1 MTVKPLKNND
11 CKGCQGDKWGLSA
24 RLYDPC
30 MAVPI
35 ASARENEHDANG
47 PVVMAEDDDIGE
59 PIEIRVLSY
68 PISLR

>member
-1 MTVKPLKNND
+1 MIPA
-11 CKGCQGDKWGLSA
+11 W
-24 RLYDPC
+24 PC
-30 MAVPI
+30 PI

-59 PIEIRVLSY
+59 PIEDKGPCPN